1 MVNVPDKIVLTL
13 LHAYS
18 LYMCRRKTFYGVMS
32 LRFPSD
38 FDNCAKLKRKD
49 EIYKNRV
56 KIIYYVCN
64 SNL

>member
-1 MVNVPDKIVLTL
+1 MVLTL
-13 LHAYS
+13 LPAYS
-18 LYMCRRKTFYGVMS
+18 LYMFRRKTFCRVMS

-38 FDNCAKLKRKD
+38 FDNCAKLKIKD

-64 SNL
+64 SSL